1 MTTIGKGMAV
11 GALITIPVSG
21 LLVSVMTYLVSF
33 AASAMIYCRVAYPRN
48 VGRRTFPRRS
58 NDVRSR
64 IYRDDGLG
72 RGVGI
77 KYSLDKMIK

>member
-11 GALITIPVSG
+11 GALITIQ
-21 LLVSVMTYLVSF
+21 
-33 AASAMIYCRVAYPRN
+33 
-48 VGRRTFPRRS
+48 RRS

-77 KYSLDKMIK
+77 KIQS